1 MLSARRPAPTTLVP
15 PRRDLE
21 LEPLVE
27 VLEGKRLVHAHG
39 YRSDEHHMLL
49 ELAKEFGFTV
59 GTLQHALEAYK
70 IAPEIREANAGVLRR
85 KAERE
90 AKEAKEK
97 KDREL
102 RVAANDAKEKAYTDK
117 EKFAK
122 QVSRLESD
130 IKIEKDAISKL
141 EEERKRLVEEQA
153 FLRVYVKQAEDNVK
167 SLSTVIDK
175 IAAADAARAAA
186 EAAAAKARRDR
197 DNS

>member
-1 MLSARRPAPTTLVP
+1 MKKSFVYVLAPIVGLIIFGAVYWNFSSTYEANEAAKALKVKQDKEAKALAQARAN
-15 PRRDLE
+15 E
-21 LEPLVE
+21 Q
-27 VLEGKRLVHAHG
+27 A
-39 YRSDEHHMLL
+39 
-49 ELAKEFGFTV
+49 
-59 GTLQHALEAYK
+59 
-70 IAPEIREANAGVLRR
+70 IREANAGVLRR